1 MVFLLMWPLEI
12 SINNITN
19 ICEKSHS
26 LNQQIWQDHLG
37 PSGGRFS
44 VVTSVNIIQCCTMT
58 TVISCTATVF
68 GVWATSHWPCCLWYS
83 SKSVRDYLI
92 HFLVFFVKCISAV
105 LHSQLKVCGSLET
118 LWCLHGSF
126 RAEDRSTLSNLS
138 VHAGI
143 ELVLNLILSVLCLG
157 RFLLFI
163 PKFTSGS
170 ANASPPRAE
179 WQPYV
184 PLVHLRVFRV
194 SRH

>member
-1 MVFLLMWPLEI
+1 MWPLEI

-26 LNQQIWQDHLG
+26 LNQQIWQDQSG

-44 VVTSVNIIQCCTMT
+44 VVTSVNIIQHCTMT
-58 TVISCTATVF
+58 TVISCTATDHCIITVLHAE
-68 GVWATSHWPCCLWYS
+68 GVWATSHWPCCLWHF
-83 SKSVRDYLI
+83 SKSVRDHFI

-105 LHSQLKVCGSLET
+105 LHSRLKVCGSLET

-138 VHAGI
+138 VHAGV

-163 PKFTSGS
+163 PKFTSGR
-170 ANASPPRAE
+170 ATASPPRAE
-179 WQPYV
+179 WQP
-184 PLVHLRVFRV
+184 
-194 SRH
+194 